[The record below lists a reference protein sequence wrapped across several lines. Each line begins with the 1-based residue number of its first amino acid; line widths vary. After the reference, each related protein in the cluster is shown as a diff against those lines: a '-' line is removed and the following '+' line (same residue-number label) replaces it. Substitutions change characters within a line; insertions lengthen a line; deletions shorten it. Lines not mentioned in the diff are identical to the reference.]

1 MSLEDQL
8 AKIRAAGAKRIP
20 EDKRAI
26 LGKATQ
32 DLRDSGIMDG
42 VIAAGDTLPPFA
54 LQNTSGAVVSSAD
67 LLAKGAVVM
76 TVFRGHW

>member
-8 AKIRAAGAKRIP
+8 AKIREAGAKRIP

-32 DLRDSGIMDG
+32 DLRDSGIMDS
-42 VIAAGDTLPPFA
+42 VIQVGDTLPPFA
-54 LQNTSGAVVSSAD
+54 LQNTDGAEVSSAD

>member
-8 AKIRAAGAKRIP
+8 AKIREAGAKRIP

-42 VIAAGDTLPPFA
+42 VIQAGDTLPPFV
-54 LQNTSGAVVSSAD
+54 LQNSGGAEVRSAD

>member
-1 MSLEDQL
+1 MSLEDKL
-8 AKIRAAGAKRIP
+8 AEIRAASAKRMP

-26 LGKATQ
+26 MGRATR

-42 VIAAGDTLPPFA
+42 VIKVGDTLPAFSLSNA
-54 LQNTSGAVVSSAD
+54 DGETVSSAD
-67 LLAKGAVVM
+67 LLARGAVVL